1 MISTRKKEAELQYI
15 EARRNH
21 TLALQQLNILMGAKP
36 DAPVDSLCEIGTLSQ
51 PVNLLSLDEVLG
63 RRADYAGTNVSI
75 AKSEAQRKAA
85 LSRYNPQLSMFL
97 ATGWDTGIT
106 YMGQDVPHTPLPVS
120 ISTFPFPVGLHAS
133 KPIVSKRHISASRNY
148 SKAI

>member
-1 MISTRKKEAELQYI
+1 
-15 EARRNH
+15 
-21 TLALQQLNILMGAKP
+21 MGAKP

-106 YMGQDVPHTPLPVS
+106 YMGQMCPIHPLPVS
-120 ISTFPFPVGLHAS
+120 ISTFPFSGGVHAS